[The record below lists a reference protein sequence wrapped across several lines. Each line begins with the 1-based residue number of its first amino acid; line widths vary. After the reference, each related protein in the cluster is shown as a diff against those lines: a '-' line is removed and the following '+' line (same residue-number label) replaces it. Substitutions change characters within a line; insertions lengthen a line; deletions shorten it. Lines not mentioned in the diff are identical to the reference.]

1 MRYVI
6 NTVLLLALAA
16 ALWCW
21 FDQTNGPVSDVA
33 SAVKLDARVPDIVRE
48 AFEARK
54 RDRQALISG
63 RSGPSDCFVWG
74 PCNARQIAAA
84 QKTLRRSGLTEPAH
98 IVDRFLPERWIVYLG
113 PYDNDVAVKAFV
125 KQFRQQGYRH
135 VRPILRGGLSFG
147 VEVQAFETREQAL
160 GWIQSDKSP
169 DVQGLRVTNLRGEL
183 TDQVDLL
190 LQGITE
196 DKRPKLEAAQKRWK
210 GTSVRA
216 CSDMP

>member
-1 MRYVI
+1 M
-6 NTVLLLALAA
+6 
-16 ALWCW
+16 
-21 FDQTNGPVSDVA
+21 
-33 SAVKLDARVPDIVRE
+33 
-48 AFEARK
+48 
-54 RDRQALISG
+54 
-63 RSGPSDCFVWG
+63 
-74 PCNARQIAAA
+74 
-84 QKTLRRSGLTEPAH
+84 
-98 IVDRFLPERWIVYLG
+98 
-113 PYDNDVAVKAFV
+113 AVKAFV